1 MPHWIVFAF
10 LAAAPVLGACAT
22 TSTGAPTR
30 PPDAPPTPASI
41 SPKQPGGDAAD
52 AEAAALLRLAKE
64 DWGTKRDRWKTLRV
78 PLADWKNWRR
88 VRLWGQPTRATYR
101 YGDDHYAVTSIWY
114 QRTEGKDDPDAC
126 LAKFLD
132 LTVPIAKSFDVKL
145 GAPKVTR
152 ASQRIDGEDR
162 PMLIEVVDGAVE
174 SLFSSDEY
182 VGAVAAYQSWPGTC
196 LVQGFA
202 VVAGNHR
209 DLAVKVRDRWVAE
222 GAAKLAWEKGLK
234 EAPEPKAR

>member
-1 MPHWIVFAF
+1 MHHRTAFA
-10 LAAAPVLGACAT
+10 LVVLLPLLGSCAT
-22 TSTGAPTR
+22 APTTPTR
-30 PPDAPPTPASI
+30 PPGQPPTPKTITPAH
-41 SPKQPGGDAAD
+41 PGGDAAD
-52 AEAAALLRLAKE
+52 AESAALDRLVSE
-64 DWGTKRDRWKTLRV
+64 TWGTKRDRWKTLHV

-152 ASQRIDGEDR
+152 SSQSIDGEER

-182 VGAVAAYQSWPGTC
+182 VGAVVAYQSWPGTC

-202 VVAGNHR
+202 VVAGKHR
-209 DLAVKVRDRWVAE
+209 DLAERVRDRWVAE
-222 GAAKLAWEKGLK
+222 GAAQLRWEKNLK
-234 EAPEPKAR
+234 DA